1 MLELEQQQ
9 IFTHLDLSYFVEL
22 GGLLLLRVLDL
33 AEQVEFI
40 LSTIVFML
48 SQHPY
53 FEQRLNLIILL

>member
-22 GGLLLLRVLDL
+22 GGLLHFKMEDFV
-33 AEQVEFI
+33 EQVEIILPIIDFI
-40 LSTIVFML
+40 L